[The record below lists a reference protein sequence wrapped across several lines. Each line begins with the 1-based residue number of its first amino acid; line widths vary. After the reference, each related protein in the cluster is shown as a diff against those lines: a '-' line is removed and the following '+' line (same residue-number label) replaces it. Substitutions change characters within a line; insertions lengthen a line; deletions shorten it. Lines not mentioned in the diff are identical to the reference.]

1 MVINPFGEN
10 QVITKFGDKMG
21 DNVGDN
27 IIELLNLVTDFSL
40 YSVTN
45 EVIIKFGDE
54 YGDKF
59 DDKLVTN
66 WVITRL
72 GDQRQPLSTSPPP
85 TQSSLIS
92 ASSVHHRCIISAK
105 LLHYQPIIS
114 C

>member
-1 MVINPFGEN
+1 MAVTYLLTKVRYRAARAAKNMVKN
-10 QVITKFGDKMG
+10 QVITNFGDKMG

-59 DDKLVTN
+59 DDKFGDK
-66 WVITRL
+66 L
-72 GDQRQPLSTSPPP
+72 GDHQ
-85 TQSSLIS
+85 IG
-92 ASSVHHRCIISAK
+92 
-105 LLHYQPIIS
+105 
-114 C
+114 

>member
-1 MVINPFGEN
+1 MVISPFGEN

-59 DDKLVTN
+59 DDKFGDK
-66 WVITRL
+66 L
-72 GDQRQPLSTSPPP
+72 GDHQ
-85 TQSSLIS
+85 IG
-92 ASSVHHRCIISAK
+92 
-105 LLHYQPIIS
+105 
-114 C
+114 